1 MFENDYTVLENIIG
15 FITMIVIFSSWAY
28 AFYKIEKI
36 HATDKGIELVK
47 ARNDY
52 QLEKRR
58 IKNEY
63 KTKA

>member
-1 MFENDYTVLENIIG
+1 MLENDYTVLENIIG
-15 FITMIVIFSSWAY
+15 FITMIVIFSGWAY
-28 AFYKIEKI
+28 TIYKIEKI
-36 HATDKGIELVK
+36 QATDKGIELVK

-52 QLEKRR
+52 KLEKRR